1 VSDLDVTAVSALYL
15 DLHRARAFDRL
26 MLRAARRGR
35 IKGYYP
41 SAGQEGLAA
50 VAGALT
56 RDDMVFPAYREQP
69 LRLAMGITVAEEV
82 AMWAGAAR
90 AAWNPLERRCMPAN
104 TAIGSHLP
112 HAVGWARAQRML
124 GDPGIAVA
132 VFGDGATSEGDFHAA
147 LNLAGVWSA
156 PVVFVCQN
164 NQYAQTMAWSAQT
177 AAAGL
182 ASKADAYGVRGVQVD
197 GMDALAV
204 RAAFA
209 EAAARARSG
218 DGATLLELT
227 MYRFSGHSSFEV
239 APTYR
244 TRAEEAMWRER
255 DPVGRLRDHLEGLGA
270 DVARLTAQAE
280 HGLADEIDAALAALA
295 EQTVPSHDE
304 LDAWVHSATTDASPS
319 RFESFRESTLV
330 AATNA
335 ALHDA
340 MVADDH
346 VIVMGED
353 VAIDGGIWGVTEG
366 LANAFGA
373 ERVIDTPLN
382 EQGLVGAAIGMALAG
397 LRPVV
402 EIQFGGFLLTAFDQ
416 IAFHAARYAW
426 RTQGVCRIPLVIRMP
441 AGGGH
446 GGYEGHNDAYEAL
459 LAHTPGLAVSAPSNP
474 ADAYAVMRRAVAS
487 DGPHIVLEPTASYLA
502 TRWPADATGRSLA
515 APDASPRPAPAAT
528 QWQRGDACTVV
539 TYGSA
544 TSVVVAAAELLSDG
558 GIEVDLIDLVDIAP
572 WDRSTVQA
580 SVERTGRLVVVHD
593 SPRTAGFGAEVV
605 SSIVETVPLVSPPVR
620 VAQPDLPYGP
630 ALLSPSTELSADQ
643 VVDAV
648 RRVVRG

>member
-1 VSDLDVTAVSALYL
+1 VPDLDVAALSALYR

-50 VAGALT
+50 LAGVLAP
-56 RDDMVFPAYREQP
+56 DDMVFPAYREQP

-90 AAWNPLERRCMPAN
+90 APWNPRTRRCMPAN

-112 HAVGWARAQRML
+112 HAVGWARAQTMQQST
-124 GDPGIAVA
+124 GIAVA

-147 LNLAGVWSA
+147 MNLAGVWSA

-164 NQYAQTMAWSAQT
+164 NQYAQTMAVSQQT
-177 AAAGL
+177 AATGL
-182 ASKADAYGVRGVQVD
+182 AAKADAYGVHGVQVD

-204 RAAFA
+204 REAFA
-209 EAAARARSG
+209 EAAARARAG
-218 DGATLLELT
+218 EGPTLLELT

-244 TRAEEAMWRER
+244 TRTEEATWREQ
-255 DPVGRLRDHLEGLGA
+255 DP
-270 DVARLTAQAE
+270 VARLRHRLEELGVDVAELATQAE
-280 HGLADEIDAALAALA
+280 DGLPDEIDAALESLA
-295 EQTVPSHDE
+295 RQTVPSDDE
-304 LDAWVHSATTDASPS
+304 LDAWVHPRANDAPLPS
-319 RFESFRESTLV
+319 SDRFTEPTIV

-335 ALHDA
+335 ALRDA
-340 MVADDH
+340 LSADDR
-346 VIVMGED
+346 VIVLGED
-353 VAIDGGIWGVTEG
+353 IAIDGGIWGITRG
-366 LANAFGA
+366 LAEEFGSD
-373 ERVIDTPLN
+373 RVIDTPLN
-382 EQGLVGAAIGMALAG
+382 ELGLVGAAVGLALAG
-397 LRPVV
+397 MRPVV

-426 RTQGVCRIPLVIRMP
+426 RTQGVFSVPLVIRMP

-459 LAHTPGLAVSAPSNP
+459 LAHTPGLSISAPSNP
-474 ADAYAVMRRAVAS
+474 ADAYAVMRRAIAS
-487 DGPHIVLEPTASYLA
+487 DGPHVVLEPTASYFSTL
-502 TRWPADATGRSLA
+502 WPTDADGRSLA
-515 APDASPRPAPAAT
+515 VPDPNPRWSARAT
-528 QWQRGDACTVV
+528 TLQRGDACTVV

-544 TSVVVAAAELLSDG
+544 TAVAAIAAELLGDA
-558 GIEVDLIDLVDIAP
+558 GISVDLIDLVDIAP
-572 WDRSTVQA
+572 WDRTSVRD
-580 SVERTGRLVVVHD
+580 SVERTRRLVVVHD
-593 SPRTAGFGAEVV
+593 SPKTAGFGAEVV
-605 SSIVETVPLVSPPVR
+605 ASIIEESLLAAPPMR

-630 ALLSPSTELSADQ
+630 ALLSPSTELVAAQ
-643 VVDAV
+643 IVEAV
-648 RRVVRG
+648 TRVVRG